1 MRTPSAAILLLPGA
15 AWAHHFMESEL
26 PRTFLQGFAS
36 GLGHPVIGLDHA
48 AFIIAAGFLLALSR
62 HGLWGLGALA
72 VGSLAGAALHLAG
85 VEIPGGEAAVA
96 ISVIGV
102 GVLLAARR
110 ELPLPGV
117 LLAVGAAGALH
128 GHAYAESI
136 FGAEPAPLAAYLAG
150 FSLIQLAL
158 ASLALVLHRMS
169 LQGRIRL
176 PHAAPVVGAA
186 SLAVGLAFLV
196 A

>member
-26 PRTFLQGFAS
+26 PRTLAQGFVS
-36 GLGHPVIGLDHA
+36 GLAHPIIGADHA
-48 AFIIAAGFLLALSR
+48 AFMLAAGFLLALCR
-62 HGLWGLGALA
+62 QGHWGLVAL
-72 VGSLAGAALHLAG
+72 VLGSLAGAALHLAG
-85 VEIPGGEAAVA
+85 ADIPAGEAAVA

-110 ELPLPGV
+110 ALALPL
-117 LLAVGAAGALH
+117 LLALVAMAGVLH

-150 FSLIQLAL
+150 FSLIQLAV
-158 ASLALVLHRMS
+158 ASAALWLHRAI
-169 LQGRIRL
+169 LQGKIRL

-186 SLAVGLAFLV
+186 ALTVGLAFLV